1 MIIKLGDT
9 IKDEKGR
16 EGEITNIGIA
26 TDKNDIAGELGVNA
40 KEYDTELNYTG
51 AITFGSN
58 WCYFSQIAE
67 VVKKNDYVENN
78 IWMKED
84 SDIDIAL
91 NLENESIEEEKRLK
105 DIDDEISWSK

>member
-1 MIIKLGDT
+1 MKIQLGDT
-9 IKDEKGR
+9 IKDKTGR

-40 KEYDTELNYTG
+40 KEYDTELDYTG

-67 VVKKNDYVENN
+67 VVKKNEYVENN

-91 NLENESIEEEKRLK
+91 NLEAEQQIGK
-105 DIDDEISWSK
+105 

>member
-1 MIIKLGDT
+1 MKIQLGDT

-40 KEYDTELNYTG
+40 KEYDTELDYTG

-67 VVKKNDYVENN
+67 VIKKNEYVENN

-91 NLENESIEEEKRLK
+91 NLEAEQQIGK
-105 DIDDEISWSK
+105 

>member
-1 MIIKLGDT
+1 MKIQLGDT
-9 IKDEKGR
+9 IKDERGR

-26 TDKNDIAGELGVNA
+26 TDKSDVAGELGVNA

-67 VVKKNDYVENN
+67 VVKKNEYVENN

-91 NLENESIEEEKRLK
+91 NLEAEQQLGK
-105 DIDDEISWSK
+105 